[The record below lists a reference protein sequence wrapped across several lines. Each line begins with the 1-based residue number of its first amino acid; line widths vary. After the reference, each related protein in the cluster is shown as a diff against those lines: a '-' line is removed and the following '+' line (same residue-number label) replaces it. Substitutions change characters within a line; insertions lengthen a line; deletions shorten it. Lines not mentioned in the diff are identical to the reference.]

1 VLRSVVST
9 ESDRRPGADAVGVD
23 DGIATTTSPRAALRK
38 LIDAAGERGGDRY
51 AGADHANAVRITA
64 LLWSLCGL
72 LTAIFLP
79 LAEPTEAIGGAGWA
93 IAAAIVISQLVGGA
107 VLRRRG
113 DSVSFGWLLAIT
125 YLGLAQMAI
134 MVWLS
139 GGWVSPYS
147 QLMLLWLGAGAGIH
161 PPLRALTF
169 IAVTSVATFLPLT
182 YDGWS
187 SAGIEHAATQ
197 WLLFTVLGGILLAL
211 MTYVRGQ
218 RLALRHQTDS
228 AARLARA
235 DPLTGLGNRRAFD
248 EVLEI
253 EIARALTTGAP
264 LSIALLDLDGFKVL
278 NDEFGHLE
286 GDRCLKAVSAS
297 LESRKRGPDHVFR
310 WGGDEFAVIL
320 PGADDISAETAVHR
334 IAELDPSL
342 KAADGQPLS
351 LCYGIARFASG
362 MTAAELLDRAD
373 LKLLDAK
380 QARAEREGSSARD

>member
-1 VLRSVVST
+1 MVST
-9 ESDRRPGADAVGVD
+9 ESEDAPYADEVGVD
-23 DGIATTTSPRAALRK
+23 ERVGRTLMSPREGLRK
-38 LIDAAGERGGDRY
+38 LIDAAGARGGDPY

-64 LLWSLCGL
+64 LVWSLSGL

-79 LAEPTEAIGGAGWA
+79 FGEPTEAIGGAGWA
-93 IAAAIVISQLVGGA
+93 VAAAIVLSQLAGGGI
-107 VLRRRG
+107 LRRRG
-113 DSVSFGWLLAIT
+113 GSISFGWLLVIT
-125 YLGLAQMAI
+125 YVGLAQIAI

-147 QLMLLWLGAGAGIH
+147 QLMLLWLGTGAGIH
-161 PPLRALTF
+161 PPLRALTVIGVTG
-169 IAVTSVATFLPLT
+169 IAEFLPLA
-182 YDGWS
+182 YEGWS
-187 SAGIEHAATQ
+187 SAGVEHAATQ
-197 WLLFTVLGGILLAL
+197 WLLFAVLGGILLAL

-218 RLALRHQTDS
+218 RLALRHQSDS

-253 EIARALTTGAP
+253 EIARALTTGSP
-264 LSIALLDLDGFKVL
+264 LSIALLDLDGFKAL
-278 NDEFGHLE
+278 NDKLGHLE
-286 GDRCLKAVSAS
+286 GDRCLKVVSAS

-320 PGADDISAETAVHR
+320 PGADDVSAETAVHR
-334 IAELDPSL
+334 ISELEPSNM
-342 KAADGQPLS
+342 AADGQPLS

-362 MTAAELLDRAD
+362 MTAAELLDHAD

-380 QARAEREGSSARD
+380 QARSEEREEPSYLD

>member
-1 VLRSVVST
+1 VVST
-9 ESDRRPGADAVGVD
+9 ESEQRPGADEVRVD
-23 DGIATTTSPRAALRK
+23 DGIAKTATSPRAALRK
-38 LIDAAGERGGDRY
+38 LIDAAGERGGDPY

-64 LLWSLCGL
+64 LLWSLCGV

-79 LAEPTEAIGGAGWA
+79 LAAPTEAIGGAGWA
-93 IAAAIVISQLVGGA
+93 VAAAIVISQLGGGA
-107 VLRRRG
+107 MLRRRG
-113 DSVSFGWLLAIT
+113 GSVSFGWLLAIT
-125 YLGLAQMAI
+125 YFGLAQIAV

-169 IAVTSVATFLPLT
+169 IAVTSTVAFLPLA

-228 AARLARA
+228 ASRLARV

-248 EVLEI
+248 EILEI

-264 LSIALLDLDGFKVL
+264 LSIALLDLDGFKAL
-278 NDEFGHLE
+278 NDKLGHLE
-286 GDRCLKAVSAS
+286 GDRCLKTVSAS

-320 PGADDISAETAVHR
+320 PGADDVSAETAVHR
-334 IAELDPSL
+334 ISELDPAI
-342 KAADGQPLS
+342 KAADGRPLT

-362 MTAAELLDRAD
+362 MTPAELLDRAD

-380 QARAEREGSSARD
+380 QARAEEREETSYRD